1 MNGKENPHAIA
12 RGLAAIGMR
21 REVERPGVLTRRGI
35 RGPGPFK

>member
-12 RGLAAIGMR
+12 PGLGAIDAH